1 MTRSG
6 YPKIAGGLKH
16 SYVILT
22 WIFMSFFT
30 LYLFVIAA
38 LNIASTGVSLDLP
51 IFVVLIG
58 AVPLAMLVDHGFVE
72 SFLGLGENC
81 FETG

>member
-1 MTRSG
+1 MD
-6 YPKIAGGLKH
+6 LH
-16 SYVILT
+16 VV
-22 WIFMSFFT
+22 
-30 LYLFVIAA
+30 LYFVPVCDSCIEYC
-38 LNIASTGVSLDLP
+38 IHGVSLDLP